1 MKYMKKWEE
10 RKSKV
15 NGERKV
21 VGRQKAVRGSG
32 SFDEIKICHIKYIKI
47 LSRKELK

>member
-1 MKYMKKWEE
+1 MKCMKKWEE

-15 NGERKV
+15 NEERKV
-21 VGRQKAVRGSG
+21 VGRQKTVSESG
-32 SFDEIKICHIKYIKI
+32 SFDKIKICHIKYIKI